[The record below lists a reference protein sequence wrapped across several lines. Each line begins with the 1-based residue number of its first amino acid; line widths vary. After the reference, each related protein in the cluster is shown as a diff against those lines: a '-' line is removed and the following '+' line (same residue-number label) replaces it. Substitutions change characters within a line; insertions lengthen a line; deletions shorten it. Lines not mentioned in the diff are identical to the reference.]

1 MLDLV
6 NRLEGCSI
14 LVVEDDPDTL
24 ELYRTALTKLG
35 GTVRTAQS
43 AEAALAMLADWRP
56 DAVLC
61 DLHLPGVDGYGL
73 LAGIRADARLT
84 GVPVVAISASH
95 PELEG
100 DRTAIAGFTHHLV
113 KPTKLSEI
121 ADTLAAVVLAA
132 RAP

>member
-1 MLDLV
+1 MD
-6 NRLEGCSI
+6 NAHRLEGTSV

-43 AEAALAMLADWRP
+43 AEAALALLADWRP

-73 LAGIRADARLT
+73 LAGIRADARLQ

-100 DRTAIAGFTHHLV
+100 ERTAIAGFTHHLV
-113 KPTKLSEI
+113 KPTKLGEI
-121 ADTLAAVVLAA
+121 ADTLASAVLAA
-132 RAP
+132 RTR